1 MRMLVREYFFDSSS
15 YEKEDD
21 GFDVNGV
28 DHLSGGGEKQE
39 EQIWF
44 SVRMCAH
51 SSLRLARPLPTYQDY
66 LVDAS
71 ALTKTLKKQNVE
83 RALLTNWN
91 LCRWQPR
98 IFQIH
103 E

>member
-1 MRMLVREYFFDSSS
+1 MRMLVCEYFFDSSS

-44 SVRMCAH
+44 SARMCAH
-51 SSLRLARPLPTYQDY
+51 SSLRLARPLPTYEGY

-71 ALTKTLKKQNVE
+71 VYPLRLSKNSQNVE
-83 RALLTNWN
+83 RALLTHWN
-91 LCRWQPR
+91 FCG
-98 IFQIH
+98 
-103 E
+103 